1 MVRAN
6 GQLFLELQGKTIMM
20 PSIKKAI
27 EIVVQDEIM
36 PFYCN
41 SKFEI
46 KRDGSVCTQADL
58 AAQEKLKDLLRD
70 ILQAPV
76 LGEEMSSSEQMQIW
90 ETSGDYIWCVD
101 PIDGTSNYVNGIPY
115 FAVSVA
121 LMQNRKTCLG
131 AVYDPTREEFFHAEE
146 GKGAFLNEVR
156 LEKTIRKPL
165 QQAIAQIDFKRL
177 PRPIIEKLLDNRPYA
192 SQRNFGAGSLEWCY
206 LAAGRFDIYLHGSQK
221 LWDYA
226 AGSLILGEAGG
237 KLRTMRHPNFWE
249 GDVWSKSVIAA
260 GSEGL
265 FKSWL
270 DWLVNAVPEI
280 IS

>member
-1 MVRAN
+1 
-6 GQLFLELQGKTIMM
+6 MM

-265 FKSWL
+265 FKPWL